1 MNSALTLKERTIS
14 LINNENSNA
23 KGIDYTRL
31 YEYRFLDIPQSSRNG
46 VWGEIA
52 PWIFRQMGSPNHLL
66 DPAAGRGEFIK
77 AAPAP
82 HRTAIDQVNQQS
94 EGWGEI
100 DFVLGDALNLDLP
113 AKSFDGIFVS
123 NFLEHLATQ
132 NEVADFLHRM
142 FQLLSPGGSIAIM
155 GPNFRYCTKEYFDF
169 ADHTL
174 PLTHRSVEEHLAAAK
189 FEIVRVIPK
198 FLPFSFKS
206 STPRSPFLVKNYL
219 RFSPAWKFLGKQFLV
234 IATRP
239 RSVNSQ

>member
-132 NEVADFLHRM
+132 NEVADFLLGVANKTWQ
-142 FQLLSPGGSIAIM
+142 FLSIAWPANKVKISF
-155 GPNFRYCTKEYFDF
+155 PNQSAT
-169 ADHTL
+169 TL
-174 PLTHRSVEEHLAAAK
+174 CEISVMREK
-189 FEIVRVIPK
+189 
-198 FLPFSFKS
+198 
-206 STPRSPFLVKNYL
+206 
-219 RFSPAWKFLGKQFLV
+219 
-234 IATRP
+234 
-239 RSVNSQ
+239 